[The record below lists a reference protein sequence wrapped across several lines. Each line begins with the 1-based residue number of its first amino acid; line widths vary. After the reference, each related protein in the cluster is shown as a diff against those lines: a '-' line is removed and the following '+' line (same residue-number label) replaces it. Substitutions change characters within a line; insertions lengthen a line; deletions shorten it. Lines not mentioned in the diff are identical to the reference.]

1 MYTVGETINV
11 GNERSLSIRD
21 LVNLIAEILCRN
33 VSITMDSSRMRPG
46 DVEVLTCDYTKASRL
61 LGWSPTV
68 SLKEGLKITVAWAME
83 HGIALSTPSKG
94 WPAAYRKGFFN
105 GIR

>member
-21 LVNLIAEILCRN
+21 LVNLIAEILCRI
-33 VSITMDSSRMRPG
+33 VSIIVDFSRRPN
-46 DVEVLTCDYTKASRL
+46 DAEFLTCDYTKASRL

-68 SLKEGLKITVAWAME
+68 NLREGLRITVAWAME